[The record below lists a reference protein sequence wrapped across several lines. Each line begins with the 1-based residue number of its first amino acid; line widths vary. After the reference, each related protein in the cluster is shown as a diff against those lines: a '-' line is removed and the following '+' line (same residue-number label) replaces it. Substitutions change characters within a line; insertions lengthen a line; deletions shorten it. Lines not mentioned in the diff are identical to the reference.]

1 MQMDLVSELNLK
13 STRDVEGILVL
24 LCLSYLSLLM
34 GVGFFKAAVPLYVRF
49 SSFFLDSLT
58 HSLPGEKKKGKEGRK
73 RIGERQI
80 LTS

>member
-1 MQMDLVSELNLK
+1 MDLVSELNLK

-58 HSLPGEKKKGKEGRK
+58 LCLVRRRREKRGGR
-73 RIGERQI
+73 G
-80 LTS
+80 